1 MGFPLQF
8 GDFQFH
14 VDFLGLFLPLQKKT
28 LQMVPNCSHEFLSFW
43 DIGRSRNFGGGDLKL
58 GSTAAERGLFN
69 AVPSDWDLIFTGH
82 SLGGALALLA
92 ATKVW
97 RIRFGPGF
105 SLDPHATTHQSERSG
120 ADSFWRKAEEFGFR
134 SFMVVLFHTTT
145 TPLQIFLWWRT
156 ISGRETFFA
165 ALFLDHLG
173 PGGSHCGCIC
183 GMGPWIP
190 MTSGNMVPCWFPG
203 VGATNLCWGNM
214 FWEHRFGITV

>member
-1 MGFPLQF
+1 MGFDLHGTQ
-8 GDFQFH
+8 
-14 VDFLGLFLPLQKKT
+14 LG
-28 LQMVPNCSHEFLSFW
+28 W
-43 DIGRSRNFGGGDLKL
+43 GIGFAS
-58 GSTAAERGLFN
+58 
-69 AVPSDWDLIFTGH
+69 GH
-82 SLGGALALLA
+82 QG
-92 ATKVW
+92 V
-97 RIRFGPGF
+97 
-105 SLDPHATTHQSERSG
+105 
-120 ADSFWRKAEEFGFR
+120 ADSFRSRFFVGSTRNHSPKRAEPIRFEEKRR
-134 SFMVVLFHTTT
+134 SLDSDRLWWCETP
-145 TPLQIFLWWRT
+145 PLQIFLWWRK

>member
-58 GSTAAERGLFN
+58 GCTAAERGLFN

-105 SLDPHATTHQSERSG
+105 SLDPHAPPKRSG
-120 ADSFWRKAEEFGFR
+120 RFDSFWRKAGVWIQIVYGGVV
-134 SFMVVLFHTTT
+134 SHHHHHTPPNLFMVAKNFWEGN
-145 TPLQIFLWWRT
+145 IFC
-156 ISGRETFFA
+156 GTFFGSLGA
-165 ALFLDHLG
+165 WGVPLRVYMWHGTLD
-173 PGGSHCGCIC
+173 SHD
-183 GMGPWIP
+183 
-190 MTSGNMVPCWFPG
+190 
-203 VGATNLCWGNM
+203 
-214 FWEHRFGITV
+214 FWEHGSLLVPWCRRNEFMLGQHVLGA